1 MSIALLRME
10 DLHFTTKTL
19 RQRYARSGT
28 GLHHPL
34 LTGWAGLASI
44 VVLMPILS
52 IAWLAISGGSADW
65 PHLIENVVPRATG
78 RTLLLVLFT
87 CTASAIIGILAA
99 WLVATYEFPLRRIL
113 SAALVLPLAIPAYLS
128 AYAFGELLTFAGPVQ
143 GLVRS
148 LFGFQTSRDYWFPD
162 VRSLGGAV
170 LVLSSV
176 LYPYVYLACRSM
188 FLMQGRAAADVART
202 LGAGPVR
209 VFFRVQL
216 PMARPAIMIGL
227 TLVAMETLNDI
238 GAVEFLGVQTLTFSI
253 FNTWLN
259 RGSLAGAAQIACVML
274 VFVIALMM
282 IERAARRRQRF
293 ASQKTTAAIH
303 DVARLKLSGWKK
315 WAATAACFVPILS
328 GFAVPFLV
336 LGDYAMRRLDQF
348 LAPRLLSALANSVL
362 VSGLTAL
369 ATVLLGF
376 VLAYAARSGRSRITD
391 IAARLASFGYGV
403 PGTVLAIGVLF
414 PIAALDNAI
423 DAQMRAFFGI
433 STGLLMTGTGFAIVY
448 ACTVRFLT
456 MAEGTLEA
464 GFQKLS
470 PHLDMAA
477 RALGRTSGQ
486 TLRSVLLPMMRPA
499 VLTAALLVFI
509 ETMKELSATIM
520 LRPFNFNT
528 LATLVYEDASRA
540 RVEDASVAA
549 MIIVIAGMVPV
560 ILVSRSLER
569 RT

>member
-1 MSIALLRME
+1 ME

-456 MAEGTLEA
+456 MAEGTLGA

>member
-549 MIIVIAGMVPV
+549 VIIVIAGMVPV

>member
-176 LYPYVYLACRSM
+176 LYPYVYLACRSI